1 MGFGFLLSLEVKR
14 HNGVAI
20 LAALKDFSEDLL
32 AFLCFLLF
40 FSHLWRVM
48 ERRRRGIGN
57 LRNQYFTSM
66 YSMVFVF
73 DSLFF

>member
-32 AFLCFLLF
+32 AFLFIVF
-40 FSHLWRVM
+40 FSSLACNGKEKERTWKFEKPIFHLH
-48 ERRRRGIGN
+48 EFYGFCI
-57 LRNQYFTSM
+57 
-66 YSMVFVF
+66 
-73 DSLFF
+73 